1 MTDPQPTI
9 FIVDD
14 DRSVLKAVSR
24 LLRAAGFN
32 VIGSASPQ
40 RFLESCDRT
49 AHGCV
54 VLDLAMPDLNGLQL
68 QEALE
73 AKGALLPIV
82 FLSGRG
88 DIPASVRAM
97 KHGAV
102 DFLTKPVD
110 GDKLLKAVRAAVSL
124 DATARHARA
133 EVAEIRRRL
142 GTLTPREYEV
152 FEHVVLGK
160 LNKETAAEL
169 GTVEKT
175 IKVHRGRVMEKM
187 QVRSV
192 AELVHLA
199 ERAQVSASIPPP

>member
-1 MTDPQPTI
+1 MTEPQPTI

-32 VIGSASPQ
+32 VVSSDSPQ
-40 RFLESCDRT
+40 RFLENCDRT

-68 QEALE
+68 QEALA
-73 AKGALLPIV
+73 AKGAYLPII
-82 FLSGRG
+82 FLSGRSN
-88 DIPASVRAM
+88 IPSSVRAM

-110 GDKLLKAVRAAVSL
+110 EGELLNAVRAAVSL
-124 DATARHARA
+124 DAAARHARA

-152 FEHVVLGK
+152 FEHVVSGK
-160 LNKETAAEL
+160 LNKETAYEL

-175 IKVHRGRVMEKM
+175 IKVHRGRLMEKM

-199 ERAQVSASIPPP
+199 ERAQVSGSTPLP